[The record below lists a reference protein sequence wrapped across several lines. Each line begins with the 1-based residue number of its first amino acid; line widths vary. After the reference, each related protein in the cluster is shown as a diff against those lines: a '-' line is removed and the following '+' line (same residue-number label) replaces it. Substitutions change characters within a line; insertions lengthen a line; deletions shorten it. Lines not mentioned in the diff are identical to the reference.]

1 MTPGR
6 WREIEDLYQA
16 ARDPQKRASVLAQAD
31 PELRRE
37 VEALLAQDGDSTV
50 TQFAA
55 GAQLGPYKIEAPI
68 GAGAMGEVFRA
79 HDTRLHRTRKP
90 GWAFRYLLAGLG
102 VV

>member
-1 MTPGR
+1 MTPDR
-6 WREIEDLYQA
+6 WRQIEELYQA
-16 ARDPQKRASVLAQAD
+16 ARDPEKRASVLAQAD

-37 VEALLAQDGDSTV
+37 VEALLAQEGESTA

-55 GAQLGPYKIEAPI
+55 GTQLGPYKIEAPI

-79 HDTRLHRTRKP
+79 HDTRLHRTEP
-90 GWAFRYLLAGLG
+90 GWTLRHLFAGFG